1 MVLILFAKKF
11 IDFVY
16 DGNKEGIAF
25 AECELEKQELSKQKD
40 EIVELVYN
48 LHRQGLSK
56 EEALKYILF

>member
-1 MVLILFAKKF
+1 MGLILFAKKF

-16 DGNKEGIAF
+16 DGSKEGIEF
-25 AECELEKQELSKQKD
+25 AEYELEKQELSKQKD

-56 EEALKYILF
+56 EEAIKYILS